1 MDHFDPPLPSRR
13 DNITRRAG
21 WPDGV
26 VLLAVE
32 VLLGVQLVAVT
43 MAWASVTRVGGVLED
58 VLMVVDPDVAPD
70 QVTFHV

>member
-1 MDHFDPPLPSRR
+1 
-13 DNITRRAG
+13 
-21 WPDGV
+21 V

-32 VLLGVQLVAVT
+32 VLLLVQLVAVT